1 MGEVRNALREVFKHG
16 ANTLRICLLIDG
28 LDENQEGRCE
38 HQRGHQAL
46 VRYLQSLAYGAT
58 YPSCHIKMILAS
70 RAEGIFREGFKERP
84 GFAIH
89 DYTKDAIYRYA
100 CRHVQSNNCDPLL
113 ELCGVLIEKAQGVI
127 IWVKLVVEELIEG
140 YIAGDTISQLRNTI
154 NSLPKKITELYQR
167 VLERRSPVY
176 LPETYVM
183 LQLVLRALAPLTLAQ
198 LMAATDAS
206 TYNGGDA
213 MSTES
218 MERRLASRCGGLLEV
233 ADGSQFSASKA
244 GNVQFSHQTVKSYV
258 ERPETVRHIFRQGQ
272 EIPSEKASLLMLRYC
287 LSMVRRPM
295 DPNVIDQLQSKSGNL
310 RYLFRYAAIEESCM
324 SSGSASILTM
334 LLRKA
339 RYCPALLA
347 GNNAEMGTDKT
358 EDPLARRR
366 DGLYVWASHCLRRDC
381 PIRYECLQSHE
392 RKHVLLML
400 AAAHGLCNFVNA
412 NIEAH
417 SMVDVPA
424 RCFILYGAVCSTVVD
439 TWGYGTNSQTV
450 EMTTYLLDHGA
461 NPDAAYNNRTPLGY
475 LLQWCTLPKAYDS
488 SENTWK
494 TILCVVELLLCR
506 GANANALVGGGLE
519 SSLAC
524 LAIASKRHSV
534 RLLQSLV
541 NHRADLSAQDAKG
554 LRTLYPAV
562 YYTNQE
568 AVYVLLEAGANP
580 CDMGN
585 SIDALDRST
594 FAKEDLTLNRNM
606 KKMQDLFQSWTPGKM
621 DEILDRA
628 DNWESRNFFNETFSD
643 MAI

>member
-1 MGEVRNALREVFKHG
+1 MQEVEDAHPETVSWLW
-16 ANTLRICLLIDG
+16 
-28 LDENQEGRCE
+28 
-38 HQRGHQAL
+38 
-46 VRYLQSLAYGAT
+46 
-58 YPSCHIKMILAS
+58 
-70 RAEGIFREGFKERP
+70 ERP
-84 GFAIH
+84 NPLQEWLSQP
-89 DYTKDAIYRYA
+89 KDHEHR
-100 CRHVQSNNCDPLL
+100 LL
-113 ELCGVLIEKAQGVI
+113 
-127 IWVKLVVEELIEG
+127 W
-140 YIAGDTISQLRNTI
+140 ISGKPG
-154 NSLPKKITELYQR
+154 SGK
-167 VLERRSPVY
+167 S
-176 LPETYVM
+176 
-183 LQLVLRALAPLTLAQ
+183 TL
-198 LMAATDAS
+198 MKHIFKD
-206 TYNGGDA
+206 
-213 MSTES
+213 
-218 MERRLASRCGGLLEV
+218 
-233 ADGSQFSASKA
+233 
-244 GNVQFSHQTVKSYV
+244 

-310 RYLFRYAAIEESCM
+310 RYLFRYTAIEESCT

-347 GNNAEMGTDKT
+347 GNNAELSTDKT

-424 RCFILYGAVCSTVVD
+424 RCPILYGAVCSTVVD
-439 TWGYGTNSQTV
+439 TWGYGTSSQTV
-450 EMTTYLLDHGA
+450 EMITYLLDHGA

-475 LLQWCTLPKAYDS
+475 LLQWCTLPKAYDC

-554 LRTLYPAV
+554 LRT
-562 YYTNQE
+562 
-568 AVYVLLEAGANP
+568 
-580 CDMGN
+580 
-585 SIDALDRST
+585 
-594 FAKEDLTLNRNM
+594 
-606 KKMQDLFQSWTPGKM
+606 
-621 DEILDRA
+621 
-628 DNWESRNFFNETFSD
+628 
-643 MAI
+643 